1 MCPGF
6 GLQSSAFR
14 LAIVFYNSLSVAL
27 RIFSDEGEDC
37 TDLGLSTNTVVGRDY
52 ASMGLLN
59 TDFPK
64 RFYCTYKNLTQIY
77 ISLII

>member
-1 MCPGF
+1 M
-6 GLQSSAFR
+6 
-14 LAIVFYNSLSVAL
+14 L
-27 RIFSDEGEDC
+27 RIFSDEDEDC

-64 RFYCTYKNLTQIY
+64 RTYKNLTQVY